1 MTRRTR
7 VARGARVAALAAS
20 LLLVSTAGA
29 QEKIEVKTGADCVY
43 PVDLLWHADIE
54 EEDGRHKMAVSVRN
68 PNGQQVP
75 GLTSENFDIVH
86 KGSKVAKG
94 DTYTVSQ
101 SKTAFASVAA
111 DEEDPEA
118 PKPKS
123 VDPVAYDVYFNI
135 DLTSSM
141 ADELQAGGGKSA
153 TKLMWVGKILAALV
167 RPDKAGRYRLFDE
180 QDRVYI
186 SGFTSRLQNSFME
199 GPTTDRATINQ
210 AVLDL
215 QDFAPKDKEAR
226 LYGGMLENLKL
237 IQEYKGEYADPAKRR
252 QAVLITITDSFNG
265 IDPNRGR
272 KLRGCEQNDAFND
285 QVRQAILDAREATNQ
300 NLKIYVLGLGAVGDT
315 DRYFVNDAPASR
327 CRISDTEA
335 EVLDAR
341 SLGLIGDRAISQ
353 GGFFPN
359 KNPALLLKWI
369 VGQFEALKTAY
380 EIAYDVPG
388 DSPEP
393 GLFNVMVRVGNEAC
407 MDTVEERNSFVA
419 QSTKKLDTSP
429 GEMALFLAS
438 LLIAFFFLPRSLSN
452 LGNLGGGSSPPPKK
466 KRKKKRRK

>member
-1 MTRRTR
+1 MRPNR
-7 VARGARVAALAAS
+7 VSSGARAAAVAAS
-20 LLLVSTAGA
+20 LLFVTTAFA
-29 QEKIEVKTGADCVY
+29 QDKVEVKTGDACVY
-43 PVDLLWHADIE
+43 PVDLLWHADVE
-54 EEDGRHKMAVSVRN
+54 GEDDRHEMAVSVRN

-75 GLTSENFDIVH
+75 GLTPVNFDIVH

-101 SKTAFASVAA
+101 SKTAFASVSKE
-111 DEEDPEA
+111 DEDPEA

-135 DLTSSM
+135 DLTASM

-186 SGFTSRLQNSFME
+186 SGFTSGLERDFMD

-215 QDFAPKDKEAR
+215 QEFAPKNKEAR

-237 IQEYKGEYADPAKRR
+237 IREYKDEYADASKRR
-252 QAVLITITDSFNG
+252 QAVLITVTDSFNG

-285 QVRQAILDAREATNQ
+285 QVRQAILDTREATNQ
-300 NLKIYVLGLGAVGDT
+300 NLKLYVLGLGAVGDT
-315 DRYFVNDAPASR
+315 DKYFVNDAPAPR
-327 CRISDTEA
+327 CRIADTEA
-335 EVLDAR
+335 QVLDGR

-380 EIAYDVPG
+380 EITYDVPS

-393 GLFNVMVRVGNEAC
+393 GLFKVLVRVGNEAC
-407 MDTVEERNSFVA
+407 MDSLEERNSFVA
-419 QSTKKLDTSP
+419 SATKKVDTSP

-452 LGNLGGGSSPPPKK
+452 LGNLGGSSSPPPKK

>member
-1 MTRRTR
+1 MERTPR
-7 VARGARVAALAAS
+7 IPAAVFLFGLLCVSAAVAQDAVTVKSGA
-20 LLLVSTAGA
+20 
-29 QEKIEVKTGADCVY
+29 ECVY
-43 PVDLLWHADIE
+43 PVDLLWHADDE
-54 EEDGRHKMAVSVRN
+54 AADDRHKIAVSVRN

-75 GLTSENFDIVH
+75 GLTPQNFEVVH
-86 KGSKVAKG
+86 KGSAVAKG
-94 DTYTVSQ
+94 DTFTVSQ
-101 SKTAFASVAA
+101 SKAAFASVAA
-111 DEEDPEA
+111 DDDEPDA

-141 ADELQAGGGKSA
+141 ADDLQAGAGKSA

-167 RPDKAGRYRLFDE
+167 RPDKEGRYRLFDE

-186 SGFTSRLQNSFME
+186 SGFTSRLESGFMD

-215 QDFAPKDKEAR
+215 QEFTPKDREAR
-226 LYGGMLENLKL
+226 LYGGMLESLKK
-237 IQEYKGEYADPAKRR
+237 IGEFAGEYSDAAKRR

-272 KLRGCEQNDAFND
+272 KLRGCEQNDTYND
-285 QVRQAILDAREATNQ
+285 QVRQAILDTREATNQ
-300 NLKIYVLGLGAVGDT
+300 NLKLYVLGLGSVGDT
-315 DRYFVNDAPASR
+315 DKYFVNDAPAPR
-327 CRISDTEA
+327 CRISETEA

-341 SLGLIGDRAISQ
+341 SLGLIGNRNISQ

-359 KNPALLLKWI
+359 KNPALLLQWI

-380 EIAYDVPG
+380 EVSYDVPG

-393 GLFNVMVRVGNEAC
+393 GLYKVTVVIGNEAC
-407 MDTVEERNSFVA
+407 SDEVEERNSFVA
-419 QSTKKLDTSP
+419 LSTKKMNTSP

-438 LLIAFFFLPRSLSN
+438 LLIAFFFLPRSITN
-452 LGNLGGGSSPPPKK
+452 MGNLGGSSSSAPKK
-466 KRKKKRRK
+466 KKKKKKRRK